1 MSRPIKELLRQS
13 RLWTVIAT
21 GLSALCLMTSCASST
36 KPVCPAPPLE
46 LLAPIELPDRSQAKT
61 QGDLVRLLVEDQNA
75 IERKNADLGVLREYY
90 SK

>member
-1 MSRPIKELLRQS
+1 MSRPIKGLPRQS

-21 GLSALCLMTSCASST
+21 GLSALC
-36 KPVCPAPPLE
+36 
-46 LLAPIELPDRSQAKT
+46 LAPIELPDRSQAKT
-61 QGDLVRLLVEDQNA
+61 QGDLVRLLIEDQNA

>member
-1 MSRPIKELLRQS
+1 MSTHKKGLLKRK

-21 GLSALCLMTSCASST
+21 GLSVLCLMTSCAPST

-46 LLAPIELPDRSQAKT
+46 LLVPIELPDRSQAKT